1 MPKQSY
7 FEGWGYSDTIKLL
20 LKGSETNRNSFF
32 KELKTQFPKEDIEKS
47 GANLIEAFVYER
59 QIPTIKKMAR
69 VFNMKVMYEGGGKTD
84 DIEIAKIILQ
94 QLGGQG
100 RLVVM
105 TGAYN
110 FVAIRNGV
118 SFKIKNRSVNYVEI
132 KLNGKD
138 LYDVK
143 FGRIAVGKMKV
154 KSEHNDVYF
163 DELIPLFEKETGMYL
178 RLFKK
183 GGFVST
189 QNRDMVVG
197 QLKSIHH
204 HEEELRNALKTS
216 GEIEAWVLAKVQR
229 ATTDLSD
236 VTHYID
242 ARKEFANG
250 GMTDDDAL
258 QSLLFKDGGM
268 VDLFEDYEKIPTKV
282 QVILDKYAES
292 FEDGDY
298 QGLAKA
304 HKEIEKIGYTF
315 EYYLDGQAYGLRPN
329 NVPLNKLKGYEE
341 FAKGGKTK
349 TKGAIGKS
357 GQQYGYTLQEWESN
371 AKKMG
376 LLVSPSQWWKSRQGI
391 AYKDSFG
398 RNKKIGMHSSDEM
411 QEMSMY
417 GYLIANGLDLG
428 SKLIPLSAKKY
439 VIENNYQKFED
450 GGMPTQQGFS
460 VADANPYIAGAKAV
474 QGIAPQSVSALDQRL
489 ASKINPDP
497 NRPVFF

>member
-1 MPKQSY
+1 
-7 FEGWGYSDTIKLL
+7 
-20 LKGSETNRNSFF
+20 
-32 KELKTQFPKEDIEKS
+32 
-47 GANLIEAFVYER
+47 
-59 QIPTIKKMAR
+59 
-69 VFNMKVMYEGGGKTD
+69 MYEGGGKTD

-110 FVAIRNGV
+110 FVALRNGV

-143 FGRIAVGKMKV
+143 FGRIAVGKLKV

-163 DELIPLFEKETGMYL
+163 DELIPLFEKQTGMYL

-189 QNRDMVVG
+189 QNRDMVLG

-242 ARKEFANG
+242 GRKEFAKGGGVENLKVGDRVYGYFIYNYMGYQLVDYRMGGDLTYGEIKDVITENNQKKYVIKFENG
-250 GMTDDDAL
+250 ETKKVSVGIFKEY
-258 QSLLFKDGGM
+258 LFVDKKYAKGGM
-268 VDLFEDYEKIPTKV
+268 VDLFEDYQKIPPNV
-282 QVILDKYAES
+282 QKILDYYSES
-292 FEDGDY
+292 FEDGSY
-298 QGLAKA
+298 EGLTKA
-304 HKEIEKIGYTF
+304 HKELDKIGYTF
-315 EYYLDGQAYGLRPN
+315 EFYLDGQAYGLRRS

-341 FAKGGKTK
+341 FAKGGMTEDD
-349 TKGAIGKS
+349 A
-357 GQQYGYTLQEWESN
+357 LQS
-371 AKKMG
+371 
-376 LLVSPSQWWKSRQGI
+376 LL
-391 AYKDSFG
+391 F
-398 RNKKIGMHSSDEM
+398 
-411 QEMSMY
+411 
-417 GYLIANGLDLG
+417 
-428 SKLIPLSAKKY
+428 
-439 VIENNYQKFED
+439 EN
-450 GGMPTQQGFS
+450 GGMPQEIS
-460 VADANPYIAGAKAV
+460 VADANPYIATAKAV
-474 QGIAPQSVSALDQRL
+474 QGIAPQSVSALDQRIARKL
-489 ASKINPDP
+489 NPDP
-497 NRPVFF
+497 NRPVFFKKGGKTSC